1 MQDRNEIIFRGSVVS
16 MNVASKISTIRMVL
30 ETNGRKYFP
39 QIYVYDNKILNGI
52 NIKDRIYVK
61 GYTQNQLVYHR
72 STNKSGKQTV
82 FVANEIYHAGRL
94 LCDYFPSDIMDGDAF
109 DGGAS
114 EDINKIIL
122 CGRVTSF
129 YEQNNDY
136 IRVKLTMF
144 NDGYERQCDLTCTK
158 RQGAYARKHL
168 KEGDYV
174 VAIGYAYTNIK
185 TMPDKNKIYYESC
198 FCQDICKVKNE

>member
-136 IRVKLTMF
+136 IRVKITMF
-144 NDGYERQCDLTCTK
+144 NDGYERQTSQIQSQ
-158 RQGAYARKHL
+158 R
-168 KEGDYV
+168 YV
-174 VAIGYAYTNIK
+174 LQI
-185 TMPDKNKIYYESC
+185 P
-198 FCQDICKVKNE
+198 